1 VQTQDNLV
9 LETAERVF
17 RDLADPQSIIRQGG
31 DVWKAPLWRAL
42 EDTGLPAAWAPE
54 SLGGAGL
61 PLSDGY
67 AVIRAAGRA
76 ALGVPL
82 ADTMVANWAL
92 GRAGIPVPAGR
103 IALVLPRGRARV
115 AIDAAGRVDARARK
129 VPFAREADHLLV
141 LAPGARGTSVA
152 LVPASRSVVTPGLSL
167 AGDTLDDV
175 EISAA
180 SDAHRAGADGFTAD
194 RVGMLAATARA
205 LQIAGALEAMLEI
218 AVTYSQE
225 RVAFGK
231 TISKFQAVQHNLARL
246 GGEVA
251 AAVAVAQSA
260 ADAIASID
268 ADDDELLLE
277 VGAAKVRCGE
287 AAEAGAAIAHQV
299 LGAIGFTDEHVLHRF
314 TLRALSWRD
323 EFGDEVEW
331 SRRLATLVAARS
343 SGEFWRLLAAR

>member
-1 VQTQDNLV
+1 
-9 LETAERVF
+9 
-17 RDLADPQSIIRQGG
+17 
-31 DVWKAPLWRAL
+31 
-42 EDTGLPAAWAPE
+42 
-54 SLGGAGL
+54 
-61 PLSDGY
+61 
-67 AVIRAAGRA
+67 
-76 ALGVPL
+76 
-82 ADTMVANWAL
+82 M
-92 GRAGIPVPAGR
+92 
-103 IALVLPRGRARV
+103 
-115 AIDAAGRVDARARK
+115 
-129 VPFAREADHLLV
+129 
-141 LAPGARGTSVA
+141 SVA
-152 LVPASRSVVTPGLSL
+152 LVPASRCVLAPGRSL
-167 AGDTLDDV
+167 AGDALGDV
-175 EISAA
+175 EIAFA
-180 SDAHRAGADGFTAD
+180 SDAHRAGVDGFTAD

-218 AVTYSQE
+218 AVNYAQE

-231 TISKFQAVQHNLARL
+231 PISKFQAIQHNLARL

-260 ADAIASID
+260 ADAIASIG

>member
-1 VQTQDNLV
+1 MQTQDNLV

-17 RDLADPQSIIRQGG
+17 RDLADPQSIILRG
-31 DVWKAPLWRAL
+31 DDGWKAPLWQAL

-54 SLGGAGL
+54 ALGGAD
-61 PLSDGY
+61 LSMADGF
-67 AVIRAAGRA
+67 AVVRAAGRA
-76 ALGVPL
+76 ALAVPL
-82 ADTMVANWAL
+82 VDTMVANWVL

-115 AIDAAGRVDARARK
+115 AIDPAGRVDAHARK
-129 VPFAREADHLLV
+129 VPFACEADHLLV
-141 LAPGARGTSVA
+141 LAPGARGASVA
-152 LVPASRSVVTPGLSL
+152 LVPGSRCAFTSGSTL
-167 AGDTLDDV
+167 AGDALDDV
-175 EISAA
+175 GISAM
-180 SDAHRAGADGFTAD
+180 SDTHRTDVD
-194 RVGMLAATARA
+194 RVSVDRAAMLAAAARA
-205 LQIAGALEAMLEI
+205 SQIAGALEAMLEI
-218 AVTYSQE
+218 SVNYSQE

-260 ADAIASID
+260 ADAIAS
-268 ADDDELLLE
+268 DDIGADELLLE

-287 AAEAGAAIAHQV
+287 AAEAGAAISHQV
-299 LGAIGFTDEHVLHRF
+299 MGAIGFTVEHVLHRF